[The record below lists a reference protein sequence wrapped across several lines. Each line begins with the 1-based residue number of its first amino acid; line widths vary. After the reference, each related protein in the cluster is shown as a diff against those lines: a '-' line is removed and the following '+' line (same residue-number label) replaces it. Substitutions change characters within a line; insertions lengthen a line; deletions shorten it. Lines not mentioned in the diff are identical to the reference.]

1 MISIAT
7 VMAALSA
14 DATYDKTHI
23 NTHAR
28 TSTAQKG
35 DRTRRRERF
44 SQARSG
50 NGLCFAFLCSLIV
63 AINQTTAQ
71 CLVPQTACN
80 GGSNNFKSRKKHS
93 EVQQGGACLLYP
105 SVQIKEG
112 AETAATCQSH
122 GAAVDAPSKAFLLA
136 ERRSPVCFA
145 VAVLLVITHLHKDSF
160 IVFYWPHGSISFQ
173 RSASGSPYP
182 Q

>member
-7 VMAALSA
+7 VMTALSA

-44 SQARSG
+44 SQACSG
-50 NGLCFAFLCSLIV
+50 NSLCFAFLCSLIV

-71 CLVPQTACN
+71 CLVLQTACN
-80 GGSNNFKSRKKHS
+80 GGSNNFTSPEKKKHS
-93 EVQQGGACLLYP
+93 EVQRGKGLSAL
-105 SVQIKEG
+105 
-112 AETAATCQSH
+112 
-122 GAAVDAPSKAFLLA
+122 
-136 ERRSPVCFA
+136 
-145 VAVLLVITHLHKDSF
+145 SF
-160 IVFYWPHGSISFQ
+160 CPDKRGS
-173 RSASGSPYP
+173 
-182 Q
+182 